1 MTWLSFKSRCYLKT
15 NDNTNPFRKQIL
27 GELNVDLTNMGIA
40 AKDAAFHLATAST
53 AQKNKALAIIADE
66 LEANSEVIL
75 AANAKDIEL
84 GREAGLTDALL
95 DRLLL
100 NEERLTGIANDVRN
114 VISLNDPVGSEI
126 DSKVLENGMA
136 LSRRRVPL
144 GVVGVIYEARPN
156 VTIDIAALCLKTGN
170 ASILRGGK
178 ETFFSNME
186 LVKVIQSALEKA
198 ELPAA
203 SVQYIEKPDRELVA
217 QLLKLDEYVDMIIP
231 RGGAGL
237 HKMCQENSTIPVI
250 IGGFGISHIFID
262 ESADLERSLNV
273 VENSKV
279 QRPSACNALD
289 TLLVHKAVAE
299 EFLPKLVERLNGKVA
314 LVSDASAKPLVAN
327 AADVRDAQE
336 GDFDTEWLSYTLG
349 VKVVADVKEAI
360 DHMRVHNASHSDAIM
375 TNSLQN
381 SELFINSVGSAAVY
395 VNASTRF
402 TDGAQFGLGA
412 EVAVSTQKLHARG
425 PMGLEELTSYKWVGK
440 ADYLIRS

>member
-1 MTWLSFKSRCYLKT
+1 
-15 NDNTNPFRKQIL
+15 
-27 GELNVDLTNMGIA
+27 MGIA
-40 AKDAAFHLATAST
+40 AKDAAFQLATAST

-66 LEANSEVIL
+66 LEANADTIL
-75 AANAKDIEL
+75 AANAKDIDK
-84 GREAGLTDALL
+84 GRDAGLSDALL

-100 NEERLTGIANDVRN
+100 NQERLSGIANDVRN
-114 VISLNDPVGSEI
+114 VISLNDPVGSEL
-126 DSKVLENGMA
+126 DSKVLENGMT

-186 LVKVIQSALEKA
+186 LVKVIQSALAKA

-203 SVQYIEKPDRELVA
+203 SVQYIEKPDRELVS
-217 QLLKLDEYVDMIIP
+217 QLLKLDDYVDMIIP

-237 HKMCQENSTIPVI
+237 HKMCKENSTIPVI
-250 IGGFGISHIFID
+250 IGGFGISHIFVD
-262 ESADLERSLNV
+262 ESADLVKSLDV
-273 VENSKV
+273 VENAKV

-289 TLLVHKAVAE
+289 TLLVHEKVAA
-299 EFLPKLVERLNGKVA
+299 EFLPMLIERMNDQVTFVVE
-314 LVSDASAKPLVAN
+314 ASAKPFMS
-327 AADVRDAQE
+327 AAKQQRDAVE

-360 DHMRVHNASHSDAIM
+360 NHMRVHNASHSDAIM
-375 TNSLQN
+375 TNSLVN
-381 SELFINSVGSAAVY
+381 SELFINSAGSAAVY

-440 ADYLIRS
+440 ANYLPRS

>member
-1 MTWLSFKSRCYLKT
+1 M
-15 NDNTNPFRKQIL
+15 
-27 GELNVDLTNMGIA
+27 ELISMGKA
-40 AKDAAFHLATAST
+40 AKDAAFQLATAST
-53 AQKNKALAIIADE
+53 AQKNQALAIIADE
-66 LEANSEVIL
+66 LEANSATIL

-84 GREAGLTDALL
+84 GREAGLTEALL

-126 DSKVLENGMA
+126 DSKVLENGMSLA
-136 LSRRRVPL
+136 RRRVPL

-186 LVKVIQSALEKA
+186 LVKVIQSALAKA
-198 ELPAA
+198 DLPAA
-203 SVQYIEKPDRELVA
+203 SVQYIEKPDRELVS
-217 QLLKLDEYVDMIIP
+217 QLLKLDDYVDMIIP

-237 HKMCQENSTIPVI
+237 HKMCKENSTIPVI
-250 IGGFGISHIFID
+250 IGGFGISHIFVD
-262 ESADLERSLNV
+262 ESANLAKSLDV
-273 VENSKV
+273 VENAKV
-279 QRPSACNALD
+279 QRPSACNSLD
-289 TLLVHKAVAE
+289 TLLVHEGVAA
-299 EFLPKLVERLNGKVA
+299 EFLPMLAERMNDKVTFVAEPKAKA
-314 LVSDASAKPLVAN
+314 LMSN
-327 AADVRDAQE
+327 ATQIRDAAE

-349 VKVVADVKEAI
+349 VKVVADVKEAV
-360 DHMRVHNASHSDAIM
+360 DHMRIHNASHSDAIM
-375 TNSLQN
+375 TNSLEN
-381 SELFINSVGSAAVY
+381 AELFINSVGSAAVY

-440 ADYLIRS
+440 ANYLPRS

>member
-1 MTWLSFKSRCYLKT
+1 M
-15 NDNTNPFRKQIL
+15 
-27 GELNVDLTNMGIA
+27 DLTNMGKA
-40 AKDAAFHLATAST
+40 AKDAAFELATAST
-53 AQKNKALAIIADE
+53 AQKNQALAIIADE
-66 LEANSEVIL
+66 LEANSAAIL
-75 AANAKDIEL
+75 TANAKDIEL

-126 DSKVLENGMA
+126 DSKVLENGMS

-186 LVKVIQSALEKA
+186 LVKVIQSALAKA
-198 ELPAA
+198 NLPAA
-203 SVQYIEKPDRELVA
+203 SVQYIEKPDRELVS
-217 QLLKLDEYVDMIIP
+217 QLLKLDDYVDMIIP

-237 HKMCQENSTIPVI
+237 HKMCKENSTIPVI
-250 IGGFGISHIFID
+250 IGGFGISHIFVD
-262 ESADLERSLNV
+262 ESADLEKSLNV

-279 QRPSACNALD
+279 QRPSACNSLD
-289 TLLVHKAVAE
+289 TLLVHEKVAAKFLPMIVERMNDKVTFVAE
-299 EFLPKLVERLNGKVA
+299 PKAKA
-314 LVSDASAKPLVAN
+314 LMAQATQI
-327 AADVRDAQE
+327 RDAAE

-375 TNSLQN
+375 TNSLIN

-395 VNASTRF
+395 VNAATRF

-440 ADYLIRS
+440 ANYLARS

>member
-1 MTWLSFKSRCYLKT
+1 MIS
-15 NDNTNPFRKQIL
+15 
-27 GELNVDLTNMGIA
+27 MGVA
-40 AKDAAFHLATAST
+40 AKEAAFQLATAST
-53 AQKNKALAIIADE
+53 AQKNQALAIIADE
-66 LEANSEVIL
+66 LEANAETIL
-75 AANAKDIEL
+75 AANAKDIAQ
-84 GREAGLTDALL
+84 GREAGMTDALL

-100 NEERLTGIANDVRN
+100 NEERLVGIANDVRN
-114 VISLNDPVGSEI
+114 VISLNDPVGSEL
-126 DSKVLENGMA
+126 DSKVLENGMT

-186 LVKVIQSALEKA
+186 LVKVIQSALAKA

-203 SVQYIEKPDRELVA
+203 SVQYIEKPDRELVS
-217 QLLKLDEYVDMIIP
+217 QLLKLDDYVDMIIP

-237 HKMCQENSTIPVI
+237 HKMCKENSNIPVI
-250 IGGFGISHIFID
+250 IGGFGISHIFVD
-262 ESADLERSLNV
+262 ESADLVKSLDV

-289 TLLVHKAVAE
+289 TLLVHEKVAA
-299 EFLPKLVERLNGKVA
+299 EFLPMLVERMNDQVTF
-314 LVSDASAKPLVAN
+314 VVESSAKPFMS
-327 AADVRDAQE
+327 AAKQQRDAAE

-349 VKVVADVKEAI
+349 VKVVADVKQAI

-375 TNSLQN
+375 TNSLVN
-381 SELFINSVGSAAVY
+381 SELFINSAGSAAVY

-440 ADYLIRS
+440 ANYLPRS

>member
-1 MTWLSFKSRCYLKT
+1 MQQL
-15 NDNTNPFRKQIL
+15 QQ
-27 GELNVDLTNMGIA
+27 
-40 AKDAAFHLATAST
+40 H
-53 AQKNKALAIIADE
+53 KNKALAIIADE
-66 LEANSEVIL
+66 LEANAADIL
-75 AANAKDIEL
+75 AANKKDIDL

-100 NEERLTGIANDVRN
+100 NEARLNGIANDVRN
-114 VISLNDPVGSEI
+114 VISLNDPVGREI
-126 DSKVLENGMA
+126 DSKVLENGMS

-186 LVKVIQSALEKA
+186 LVKVIQSALAKA
-198 ELPAA
+198 DLPAA
-203 SVQYIEKPDRELVA
+203 AVQYIEKPDRELVS

-237 HKMCQENSTIPVI
+237 HKMCKENSTIPVI
-250 IGGFGISHIFID
+250 IGGFGISHIFVD
-262 ESADLERSLNV
+262 ESANLDKSLDV

-279 QRPSACNALD
+279 QRPSACNSLD
-289 TLLVHKAVAE
+289 TLLVHEKVAA
-299 EFLPKLVERLNGKVA
+299 EFLPKLAERMNDKVTFVA
-314 LVSDASAKPLVAN
+314 EAKAKSLMSN
-327 AADVRDAQE
+327 AKEIRDAVD

-375 TNSLQN
+375 TNSLEN

-395 VNASTRF
+395 VNAATRF

-440 ADYLIRS
+440 ANYLSRS

>member
-1 MTWLSFKSRCYLKT
+1 
-15 NDNTNPFRKQIL
+15 
-27 GELNVDLTNMGIA
+27 MGQA
-40 AKDAAFHLATAST
+40 AKEAAFQLATAST

-66 LEANSEVIL
+66 LEANAKVIL
-75 AANAKDIEL
+75 AANAKDIEK
-84 GREAGLTDALL
+84 GREAGLTEALL

-100 NEERLTGIANDVRN
+100 NEERLSGIANDVRN
-114 VISLNDPVGSEI
+114 VISLNDPVGSEL
-126 DSKVLENGMA
+126 DSKVLENGMS

-186 LVKVIQSALEKA
+186 LVKVIQSALA
-198 ELPAA
+198 IAGLPAA
-203 SVQYIEKPDRELVA
+203 SVQYIEKPDRELVS

-237 HKMCQENSTIPVI
+237 HKMCKENSTIPVI
-250 IGGFGISHIFID
+250 IGGFGISHIFVD
-262 ESADLERSLNV
+262 ESADLEKSLNV

-279 QRPSACNALD
+279 QRPSACNSLD
-289 TLLVHKAVAE
+289 TLLVHEKVAAD
-299 EFLPKLVERLNGKVA
+299 FLPMLAERLADKVA
-314 LVSDASAKPLVAN
+314 LVAEPKAKALLSSAQDL
-327 AADVRDAQE
+327 RDAVE

-375 TNSLQN
+375 TNSLEN

-440 ADYLIRS
+440 ANYLPRS

>member
-1 MTWLSFKSRCYLKT
+1 
-15 NDNTNPFRKQIL
+15 
-27 GELNVDLTNMGIA
+27 MGKA
-40 AKDAAFHLATAST
+40 AKDAAFELATAST
-53 AQKNKALAIIADE
+53 AQKNQALAIIADE
-66 LEANSEVIL
+66 LEAKSAAIL

-126 DSKVLENGMA
+126 DSKVLENGMS

-186 LVKVIQSALEKA
+186 LVKVIQSALAKA
-198 ELPAA
+198 NLPAA
-203 SVQYIEKPDRELVA
+203 SVQYIEKPDRELVS
-217 QLLKLDEYVDMIIP
+217 QLLKLDDYVDMIIP

-237 HKMCQENSTIPVI
+237 HKMCKENSTIPVI
-250 IGGFGISHIFID
+250 IGGFGISHIFVD
-262 ESADLERSLNV
+262 ESADLEKSLNV

-279 QRPSACNALD
+279 QRPSACNSLD
-289 TLLVHKAVAE
+289 TLLVHEKVAAKFLPMIVERMSDKVTFVAE
-299 EFLPKLVERLNGKVA
+299 PKAKA
-314 LVSDASAKPLVAN
+314 LMAQATQI
-327 AADVRDAQE
+327 RDAAE

-375 TNSLQN
+375 TNSLIN

-395 VNASTRF
+395 VNAATRF

-440 ADYLIRS
+440 ANYLARS

>member
-1 MTWLSFKSRCYLKT
+1 M
-15 NDNTNPFRKQIL
+15 
-27 GELNVDLTNMGIA
+27 DLTNMGKA
-40 AKDAAFHLATAST
+40 AKDAAFELATAST
-53 AQKNKALAIIADE
+53 AQKNQALAIIADE
-66 LEANSEVIL
+66 LEANSAAIL

-126 DSKVLENGMA
+126 DSKVLENGMS

-186 LVKVIQSALEKA
+186 LVKVIQSALAKA
-198 ELPAA
+198 NLPAA
-203 SVQYIEKPDRELVA
+203 SVQYIEKPDRELVS
-217 QLLKLDEYVDMIIP
+217 QLLKLDDYVDMIIP

-237 HKMCQENSTIPVI
+237 HKMCKENSTIPVI
-250 IGGFGISHIFID
+250 IGGFGISHIFVD
-262 ESADLERSLNV
+262 ESADLEKSLNV

-279 QRPSACNALD
+279 QRPSACNSLD
-289 TLLVHKAVAE
+289 TLLVHEKVAAKFLPMIVERMSDKVTFVAE
-299 EFLPKLVERLNGKVA
+299 PKAKA
-314 LVSDASAKPLVAN
+314 LMAQATQI
-327 AADVRDAQE
+327 RDAAE

-349 VKVVADVKEAI
+349 VKVVADVKDVI

-375 TNSLQN
+375 TNSLIN

-395 VNASTRF
+395 VNAATRF

-440 ADYLIRS
+440 ANYLARS

>member
-1 MTWLSFKSRCYLKT
+1 M
-15 NDNTNPFRKQIL
+15 
-27 GELNVDLTNMGIA
+27 DLTNMGKA
-40 AKDAAFHLATAST
+40 AKDAAFELATAST
-53 AQKNKALAIIADE
+53 AQKNQALAIIADE
-66 LEANSEVIL
+66 LEANSAAIL

-100 NEERLTGIANDVRN
+100 NEERLTAIANDVRN

-126 DSKVLENGMA
+126 DSKVLENGMS

-186 LVKVIQSALEKA
+186 LVKVIQSALAKA
-198 ELPAA
+198 NLPAA
-203 SVQYIEKPDRELVA
+203 SVQYIEKPDRELVS
-217 QLLKLDEYVDMIIP
+217 QLLKLDDYVDMVIP

-237 HKMCQENSTIPVI
+237 HKMCKENSTIPVI
-250 IGGFGISHIFID
+250 IGGFGISHIFVD
-262 ESADLERSLNV
+262 ESADLEKSLNV

-279 QRPSACNALD
+279 QRPSACNSLD
-289 TLLVHKAVAE
+289 TLLVHEKIAAQ
-299 EFLPKLVERLNGKVA
+299 FLPMIVERMNDKVTFVTEPKAKA
-314 LVSDASAKPLVAN
+314 LMAQATQI
-327 AADVRDAQE
+327 RDAVE

-349 VKVVADVKEAI
+349 VKVVSDVKDAI
-360 DHMRVHNASHSDAIM
+360 VHMRVHNASHSDAIM
-375 TNSLQN
+375 TNSLEN

-440 ADYLIRS
+440 ANYLARS

>member
-1 MTWLSFKSRCYLKT
+1 
-15 NDNTNPFRKQIL
+15 
-27 GELNVDLTNMGIA
+27 MGKA
-40 AKDAAFHLATAST
+40 AKDAAFELATASS
-53 AQKNKALAIIADE
+53 AQKNQALAIIADE
-66 LEANSEVIL
+66 LEANAATIL

-126 DSKVLENGMA
+126 DSKVLENGMS

-186 LVKVIQSALEKA
+186 LVKVIQSALAKA
-198 ELPAA
+198 NLPAA
-203 SVQYIEKPDRELVA
+203 SVQYIEKPDRELVS
-217 QLLKLDEYVDMIIP
+217 QLLKLDDYVDMIIP

-237 HKMCQENSTIPVI
+237 HKMCKENSTIPVI
-250 IGGFGISHIFID
+250 IGGFGISHIFVD
-262 ESADLERSLNV
+262 ESAELEKSLNV

-279 QRPSACNALD
+279 QRPSACNSLD
-289 TLLVHKAVAE
+289 TLLVHENIAAQFLPMIVERMNENVTFVAE
-299 EFLPKLVERLNGKVA
+299 PKAKA
-314 LVSDASAKPLVAN
+314 LMAQAKQI
-327 AADVRDAQE
+327 RDAGE

-395 VNASTRF
+395 VNAATRF

-440 ADYLIRS
+440 ANYLARS

>member
-1 MTWLSFKSRCYLKT
+1 M
-15 NDNTNPFRKQIL
+15 
-27 GELNVDLTNMGIA
+27 DLTNMGIA

-66 LEANSEVIL
+66 LEANAATIL
-75 AANAKDIEL
+75 EANAKDIEL

-114 VISLNDPVGSEI
+114 VISLNDPVGSEM
-126 DSKVLENGMA
+126 DSKVLENGMS

-203 SVQYIEKPDRELVA
+203 SVQYIEKPDRELVS
-217 QLLKLDEYVDMIIP
+217 QLLKLDDYVDMIIP

-237 HKMCQENSTIPVI
+237 HKMCKENSTIPVI
-250 IGGFGISHIFID
+250 IGGFGICHIFVD
-262 ESADLERSLNV
+262 ESADLEKSVDV

-279 QRPSACNALD
+279 QRPSACNSLD
-289 TLLVHKAVAE
+289 TLLVHEAVAE
-299 EFLPKLVERLNGKVA
+299 AFLAKLTQRLAGKVT
-314 LVSDASAKPLVAN
+314 LVADASAKSLLAGFE
-327 AADVRDAQE
+327 DQRDAVE

-349 VKVVADVKEAI
+349 VKVVADVAEAI

-375 TNSLQN
+375 TNSLES
-381 SELFINSVGSAAVY
+381 SERFINSVGSAAVY

-440 ADYLIRS
+440 ANYLIRG

>member
-1 MTWLSFKSRCYLKT
+1 M
-15 NDNTNPFRKQIL
+15 
-27 GELNVDLTNMGIA
+27 DLTNMGKA
-40 AKDAAFHLATAST
+40 AKDAAFELATAST
-53 AQKNKALAIIADE
+53 AQKNQALAIIADE
-66 LEANSEVIL
+66 LEANAATIL

-84 GREAGLTDALL
+84 GREVGLTEALL

-126 DSKVLENGMA
+126 DSKVLENGMS

-186 LVKVIQSALEKA
+186 LVKVIQSALAKA
-198 ELPAA
+198 NLPAA
-203 SVQYIEKPDRELVA
+203 SVQYIEKPDRELVS
-217 QLLKLDEYVDMIIP
+217 QLLKLDDYVDMIIP

-237 HKMCQENSTIPVI
+237 HKMCKENSTIPVI
-250 IGGFGISHIFID
+250 IGGFGISHIFVD
-262 ESADLERSLNV
+262 ESADLEKSLNV

-279 QRPSACNALD
+279 QRPSACNSLD
-289 TLLVHKAVAE
+289 TLLVHEKVAAQFLAMIVERMNDKVTFVAE
-299 EFLPKLVERLNGKVA
+299 PKAKA
-314 LVSDASAKPLVAN
+314 LMAQAKQI
-327 AADVRDAQE
+327 RDAGE

-360 DHMRVHNASHSDAIM
+360 NHMRVHNASHSDAIM
-375 TNSLQN
+375 TNSLEN

-395 VNASTRF
+395 VNAATRF

-440 ADYLIRS
+440 ANYLARS

>member
-1 MTWLSFKSRCYLKT
+1 
-15 NDNTNPFRKQIL
+15 
-27 GELNVDLTNMGIA
+27 MGKA
-40 AKDAAFHLATAST
+40 AKDAAFELATAST
-53 AQKNKALAIIADE
+53 SQKNQALAIIADE
-66 LEANSEVIL
+66 LEANSTAIL
-75 AANAKDIEL
+75 AANAKDIQL

-100 NEERLTGIANDVRN
+100 NEERLAGIANDVRN

-126 DSKVLENGMA
+126 DSKVLENGMS

-186 LVKVIQSALEKA
+186 LVKVIQSALAKA
-198 ELPAA
+198 NLPAA
-203 SVQYIEKPDRELVA
+203 SVQYIEKPDRELVS
-217 QLLKLDEYVDMIIP
+217 QLLKLDDYVDMIIP

-237 HKMCQENSTIPVI
+237 HKMCKENSTIPVI
-250 IGGFGISHIFID
+250 IGGFGISHIFVD
-262 ESADLERSLNV
+262 ESANLAKSLDV
-273 VENSKV
+273 VENAKV
-279 QRPSACNALD
+279 QRPSACNSLD
-289 TLLVHKAVAE
+289 TLLVHEGVAA
-299 EFLPKLVERLNGKVA
+299 EFLPMLAERMNDKITFVA
-314 LVSDASAKPLVAN
+314 EPKAKALMSN
-327 AADVRDAQE
+327 ATQIRDAAE

-360 DHMRVHNASHSDAIM
+360 DHMRIHNASHSDAIM
-375 TNSLQN
+375 TNSLEN
-381 SELFINSVGSAAVY
+381 AELFINSVGSAAVY

-440 ADYLIRS
+440 ANYLPRS

>member
-1 MTWLSFKSRCYLKT
+1 M
-15 NDNTNPFRKQIL
+15 
-27 GELNVDLTNMGIA
+27 DLQLMGQA
-40 AKDAAFHLATAST
+40 AKQAAFQLATAST
-53 AQKNKALAIIADE
+53 AQKNKALSIIADE
-66 LEANSEVIL
+66 LEANAQTIL
-75 AANAKDIEL
+75 AANTQDIEL
-84 GREAGLTDALL
+84 GRKAGLTEALL

-100 NEERLTGIANDVRN
+100 NESRLSGIAADVRN

-126 DSKVLENGMA
+126 DSKMLENGMS

-186 LVKVIQSALEKA
+186 LVKVIQRALEKA
-198 ELPAA
+198 GLPAA
-203 SVQYIEKPDRELVA
+203 SVQYIEKPDRELVS
-217 QLLKLDEYVDMIIP
+217 QLLKLDDYVDMIIP

-237 HKMCQENSTIPVI
+237 HKMCKENSTIPVI
-250 IGGFGISHIFID
+250 IGGFGISHIFVD
-262 ESADLERSLNV
+262 ETADIAKSVDV

-279 QRPSACNALD
+279 QRSSACNSLD
-289 TLLVHKAVAE
+289 TLLVHENVAAQLLPLLADKIGKQVTFVAE
-299 EFLPKLVERLNGKVA
+299 PKAKA
-314 LVSDASAKPLVAN
+314 LLTNTDNL
-327 AADVRDAQE
+327 RDAQD

-349 VKVVADVKEAI
+349 IKVVGDIAEAI
-360 DHMRVHNASHSDAIM
+360 EHMRVHNASHSDAIM
-375 TNSLQN
+375 TESIRNA
-381 SELFINSVGSAAVY
+381 ELFINSAGSAAVY

-440 ADYLIRS
+440 ADYLTRA

>member
-1 MTWLSFKSRCYLKT
+1 
-15 NDNTNPFRKQIL
+15 
-27 GELNVDLTNMGIA
+27 MGKA
-40 AKDAAFHLATAST
+40 AKDAAFELATAST
-53 AQKNKALAIIADE
+53 AQKNQALAIIADE
-66 LEANSEVIL
+66 LEANSAAIL

-100 NEERLTGIANDVRN
+100 NEERLTAIANDVRN

-126 DSKVLENGMA
+126 DSKVLENGMS

-186 LVKVIQSALEKA
+186 LVKVIQSALAKA
-198 ELPAA
+198 NLPAA
-203 SVQYIEKPDRELVA
+203 SVQYIEKPDRELVS
-217 QLLKLDEYVDMIIP
+217 QLLKLDDYVDMIIP

-237 HKMCQENSTIPVI
+237 HKMCKENSTIPVI
-250 IGGFGISHIFID
+250 IGGFGISHIFVD
-262 ESADLERSLNV
+262 ESADLKKSLNV

-279 QRPSACNALD
+279 QRPSACNSSD
-289 TLLVHKAVAE
+289 TLLVHEKIAAQ
-299 EFLPKLVERLNGKVA
+299 FLPMIVERMNDKVTFVTEPKAKA
-314 LVSDASAKPLVAN
+314 LMAQATQI
-327 AADVRDAQE
+327 RDAVE

-349 VKVVADVKEAI
+349 VKVVSDVKDAI

-375 TNSLQN
+375 TNSLEN

-440 ADYLIRS
+440 ANYLARS

>member
-1 MTWLSFKSRCYLKT
+1 M
-15 NDNTNPFRKQIL
+15 
-27 GELNVDLTNMGIA
+27 DLTNMGKA
-40 AKDAAFHLATAST
+40 AKDAAFELATAST
-53 AQKNKALAIIADE
+53 AQKNQALAIIADE
-66 LEANSEVIL
+66 LEANSAAIL

-126 DSKVLENGMA
+126 DSKVLENGMSI
-136 LSRRRVPL
+136 SRRRVPL

-186 LVKVIQSALEKA
+186 LVKVIQSALAKA
-198 ELPAA
+198 NLPAA
-203 SVQYIEKPDRELVA
+203 SVQYIEKPDRELVS
-217 QLLKLDEYVDMIIP
+217 QLLKLDDYVDMIIP

-237 HKMCQENSTIPVI
+237 HKMCKENSTIPVI
-250 IGGFGISHIFID
+250 IGGFGISHIFVD
-262 ESADLERSLNV
+262 ESADLEKSLNV

-279 QRPSACNALD
+279 QRPSACNSLD
-289 TLLVHKAVAE
+289 TLLVHEKVAAKFLPMIVERMSDKVTFVAE
-299 EFLPKLVERLNGKVA
+299 PKAKA
-314 LVSDASAKPLVAN
+314 LMAQATQI
-327 AADVRDAQE
+327 RDAVE

-349 VKVVADVKEAI
+349 VKVVADVKDAI

-375 TNSLQN
+375 TNSLIN

-395 VNASTRF
+395 VNAATRF

-440 ADYLIRS
+440 ANYLARS

>member
-1 MTWLSFKSRCYLKT
+1 M
-15 NDNTNPFRKQIL
+15 
-27 GELNVDLTNMGIA
+27 DLTNMGKA
-40 AKDAAFHLATAST
+40 AKDAAFELATAST
-53 AQKNKALAIIADE
+53 AQKNQALAIIADE
-66 LEANSEVIL
+66 LEANAATIL

-126 DSKVLENGMA
+126 DSKVLENGMS

-186 LVKVIQSALEKA
+186 LVKVIQSALAKA
-198 ELPAA
+198 NLPAA
-203 SVQYIEKPDRELVA
+203 SVQYIEKPDRELVS
-217 QLLKLDEYVDMIIP
+217 QLLKLDDYVDMIIP

-237 HKMCQENSTIPVI
+237 HKMCKENSTIPVI
-250 IGGFGISHIFID
+250 IGGFGISHIFVD
-262 ESADLERSLNV
+262 ESAELEKSLNV

-279 QRPSACNALD
+279 QRPSACNSLD
-289 TLLVHKAVAE
+289 TLLVHQDIAAQFLPMIVERMNDKVTFVAE
-299 EFLPKLVERLNGKVA
+299 PKAKA
-314 LVSDASAKPLVAN
+314 LMAQAQQI
-327 AADVRDAQE
+327 RDAGE

-360 DHMRVHNASHSDAIM
+360 DHMRIHNASHSDAIM

-381 SELFINSVGSAAVY
+381 SELFISSVGSAAVY
-395 VNASTRF
+395 VNAATRF

-440 ADYLIRS
+440 ANYLARS

>member
-1 MTWLSFKSRCYLKT
+1 M
-15 NDNTNPFRKQIL
+15 
-27 GELNVDLTNMGIA
+27 DLTLMGKA
-40 AKDAAFHLATAST
+40 AKDAAFQLATAST
-53 AQKNKALAIIADE
+53 AQKNQALAIIADE
-66 LEANSEVIL
+66 LEANATQIL
-75 AANAKDIEL
+75 AANAKDIQL

-100 NEERLTGIANDVRN
+100 NESRLNAIANDVRN

-126 DSKVLENGMA
+126 DSKVLENGMS

-198 ELPAA
+198 QLPAA
-203 SVQYIEKPDRELVA
+203 SVQYIEKPDRELVT
-217 QLLKLDEYVDMIIP
+217 QLLKLDDYVDMIIP

-237 HKMCQENSTIPVI
+237 HKMCKENSSIPVI
-250 IGGFGISHIFID
+250 IGGFGISHIFVD
-262 ESADLERSLNV
+262 ESADLDKSV
-273 VENSKV
+273 DVIENAKV

-289 TLLVHKAVAE
+289 TLLVHEAIAQPLLE
-299 EFLPKLVERLNGKVA
+299 KLVAKLNGKVTFVAEPKAKA
-314 LVSDASAKPLVAN
+314 LMSAATEL
-327 AADVRDAQE
+327 RDAQA

-349 VKVVADVKEAI
+349 VKVVRDVNEAI
-360 DHMRVHNASHSDAIM
+360 DHMREHNASHSDAIM
-375 TNSLQN
+375 TNSLVN
-381 SELFINSVGSAAVY
+381 AERFINSAGSAAVY

-440 ADYLIRS
+440 ANYLSRS

>member
-1 MTWLSFKSRCYLKT
+1 M
-15 NDNTNPFRKQIL
+15 
-27 GELNVDLTNMGIA
+27 DLTNMGKA
-40 AKDAAFHLATAST
+40 AKDAAFELATAST
-53 AQKNKALAIIADE
+53 AQKNQALAIIADE
-66 LEANSEVIL
+66 LEANSAAIL

-100 NEERLTGIANDVRN
+100 NEERLTAIANDVRN

-126 DSKVLENGMA
+126 DSKVLENGMS

-186 LVKVIQSALEKA
+186 LVKVIQYALAKA
-198 ELPAA
+198 NLPAA
-203 SVQYIEKPDRELVA
+203 SVQYIEKPDRELVS
-217 QLLKLDEYVDMIIP
+217 QLLKLDDYVDMIIP

-237 HKMCQENSTIPVI
+237 HKMCKENSTIPVI
-250 IGGFGISHIFID
+250 IGGFGISHIFVD
-262 ESADLERSLNV
+262 ESADLEKSLNV

-279 QRPSACNALD
+279 QRPSACNSLD
-289 TLLVHKAVAE
+289 TLLVHEKIAAQL
-299 EFLPKLVERLNGKVA
+299 LPMIVERMNDKVTFVTEPKAKA
-314 LVSDASAKPLVAN
+314 LMAQATQI
-327 AADVRDAQE
+327 RDAVE

-349 VKVVADVKEAI
+349 VKVVSDVKDAI

-375 TNSLQN
+375 TNSLEN

-440 ADYLIRS
+440 ANYLARS

>member
-1 MTWLSFKSRCYLKT
+1 M
-15 NDNTNPFRKQIL
+15 
-27 GELNVDLTNMGIA
+27 ELIQMGKA
-40 AKDAAFHLATAST
+40 AKEAAFHLATAST
-53 AQKNKALAIIADE
+53 AQKNKALASIADE
-66 LEANSEVIL
+66 LEANADVIL
-75 AANAKDIEL
+75 AANAQDIAK
-84 GREAGLTDALL
+84 GREAGLGEALL

-100 NEERLTGIANDVRN
+100 NEARLKGIANDVRN
-114 VISLNDPVGSEI
+114 VISLNDPVGSEL
-126 DSKVLENGMA
+126 DSKVLENGMS

-186 LVKVIQSALEKA
+186 LVKVIQSALQKA
-198 ELPAA
+198 GLPAA
-203 SVQYIEKPDRELVA
+203 SVQYIEKPDRELVS
-217 QLLKLDEYVDMIIP
+217 QLLKLDDYVDMIIP

-237 HKMCQENSTIPVI
+237 HKMCKENSTIPVI
-250 IGGFGISHIFID
+250 IGGFGISHIFVD
-262 ESADLERSLNV
+262 ESAELARSVDV

-279 QRPSACNALD
+279 QRPSACNSLD
-289 TLLVHKAVAE
+289 TLLVHEAVAA
-299 EFLPKLVERLNGKVA
+299 EFLPMLAERLNDRVAFVAEPKAKALLGK
-314 LVSDASAKPLVAN
+314 AKEL
-327 AADVRDAQE
+327 RDAKE
-336 GDFDTEWLSYTLG
+336 GDFDTEWLAYTLG
-349 VKVVADVKEAI
+349 VKVVADVEEAI
-360 DHMRVHNASHSDAIM
+360 DHMRIHNASHSDAIM

-381 SELFINSVGSAAVY
+381 SERFINSVGSAAVY

-440 ADYLIRS
+440 ADYLPRP

>member
-1 MTWLSFKSRCYLKT
+1 
-15 NDNTNPFRKQIL
+15 
-27 GELNVDLTNMGIA
+27 MGKA
-40 AKDAAFHLATAST
+40 AKDAAFQLATAST
-53 AQKNKALAIIADE
+53 AQKNQALAFIADE
-66 LEANSEVIL
+66 LEANAAQIL
-75 AANAKDIEL
+75 AANAKDIQL

-100 NEERLTGIANDVRN
+100 NESRLNAIANDVRN

-126 DSKVLENGMA
+126 DSKVLENGMS

-198 ELPAA
+198 QLPAA
-203 SVQYIEKPDRELVA
+203 SVQYIEKPDRELVT
-217 QLLKLDEYVDMIIP
+217 QLLKLDDYVDMIIP

-237 HKMCQENSTIPVI
+237 HKMCKENSTIPVI
-250 IGGFGISHIFID
+250 IGGFGISHIFVD
-262 ESADLERSLNV
+262 ESADLDKSV
-273 VENSKV
+273 DVIENAKV

-289 TLLVHKAVAE
+289 TLLVHEAIAQPLLE
-299 EFLPKLVERLNGKVA
+299 KLVAKLNGKVTFVAEPKAKA
-314 LVSDASAKPLVAN
+314 LMSAATEL
-327 AADVRDAQE
+327 RDAQA

-349 VKVVADVKEAI
+349 VKVVRDVNEAI
-360 DHMRVHNASHSDAIM
+360 DHMREHNASHSDAIM
-375 TNSLQN
+375 TNSLVN
-381 SELFINSVGSAAVY
+381 AERFINSAGSAAVY

-440 ADYLIRS
+440 ANYLSRS

>member
-1 MTWLSFKSRCYLKT
+1 
-15 NDNTNPFRKQIL
+15 
-27 GELNVDLTNMGIA
+27 MGKA
-40 AKDAAFHLATAST
+40 AKDAAFELATAST
-53 AQKNKALAIIADE
+53 AQKNQALAIIADE
-66 LEANSEVIL
+66 LEANSAAIL

-100 NEERLTGIANDVRN
+100 NEERLTAIANDVRN

-126 DSKVLENGMA
+126 DSKVLENGMS

-186 LVKVIQSALEKA
+186 LVKVIQSALAKEN
-198 ELPAA
+198 LPAA
-203 SVQYIEKPDRELVA
+203 SVQYIEKPDRELVS
-217 QLLKLDEYVDMIIP
+217 QLLKLDDYVDMIIP

-237 HKMCQENSTIPVI
+237 HKMCKENSTIPVI
-250 IGGFGISHIFID
+250 IGGFGISHIFVD
-262 ESADLERSLNV
+262 ESADLEKSLNV

-279 QRPSACNALD
+279 QRPSACNSLD
-289 TLLVHKAVAE
+289 TLLVHEKIAAQ
-299 EFLPKLVERLNGKVA
+299 FLPMIVERMNDKVTFVTEPKAKA
-314 LVSDASAKPLVAN
+314 LMAQATQI
-327 AADVRDAQE
+327 RDAVE

-349 VKVVADVKEAI
+349 VKVVSDVKDAI

-375 TNSLQN
+375 TNSLEN

-440 ADYLIRS
+440 ANYLARS

>member
-1 MTWLSFKSRCYLKT
+1 
-15 NDNTNPFRKQIL
+15 
-27 GELNVDLTNMGIA
+27 MGKA
-40 AKDAAFHLATAST
+40 AKDAAFQLATAST
-53 AQKNKALAIIADE
+53 AQKNQALAIIADE
-66 LEANSEVIL
+66 LETNSATIL

-126 DSKVLENGMA
+126 DSKVLENGMS

-186 LVKVIQSALEKA
+186 LVKVIQSALAKA
-198 ELPAA
+198 DLPAA
-203 SVQYIEKPDRELVA
+203 SVQYIEKPDRELVS
-217 QLLKLDEYVDMIIP
+217 QLLKLDDYVDMIIP

-237 HKMCQENSTIPVI
+237 HKMCKENSTIPVI
-250 IGGFGISHIFID
+250 IGGFGISHIFVD
-262 ESADLERSLNV
+262 ESANLTKSLDV
-273 VENSKV
+273 VENAKV
-279 QRPSACNALD
+279 QRPSACNSLD
-289 TLLVHKAVAE
+289 TLLVHEGVAA
-299 EFLPKLVERLNGKVA
+299 EFLPMLAERMNDKVTFVAEPKAKA
-314 LVSDASAKPLVAN
+314 LMSN
-327 AADVRDAQE
+327 ATQIRDAAE

-360 DHMRVHNASHSDAIM
+360 DHMRIHNASHSDAIM
-375 TNSLQN
+375 TNSLEN
-381 SELFINSVGSAAVY
+381 AELFINSVGSAAVY

-440 ADYLIRS
+440 ANYLPRS

>member
-1 MTWLSFKSRCYLKT
+1 MDLIT
-15 NDNTNPFRKQIL
+15 L
-27 GELNVDLTNMGIA
+27 GKA
-40 AKDAAFHLATAST
+40 AKDAAFQLATAST

-66 LEANSEVIL
+66 LEANAADIL
-75 AANAKDIEL
+75 AANSKDIEL
-84 GREAGLTDALL
+84 GRQAGLSEAML

-100 NEERLTGIANDVRN
+100 NESRLNGIANDVRN
-114 VISLNDPVGSEI
+114 VISLTDPVGSEI
-126 DSKVLENGMA
+126 DSKVLENGMQ

-186 LVKVIQSALEKA
+186 LVKVIQSALAKA
-198 ELPAA
+198 GLPAA
-203 SVQYIEKPDRELVA
+203 SVQYIEKPDRELVT
-217 QLLKLDEYVDMIIP
+217 QLLKLDDYVDMIIP

-237 HKMCQENSTIPVI
+237 HKMCKENSTIPVI
-250 IGGFGISHIFID
+250 IGGFGISHIFVD
-262 ESADLERSLNV
+262 ETADLAKSVDV
-273 VENSKV
+273 VENAKA

-289 TLLVHKAVAE
+289 TLLVHERIAE
-299 EFLPKLVERLNGKVA
+299 QFLPMLVSKLNGKVTFVVEPKA
-314 LVSDASAKPLVAN
+314 KAYMIKAEQMRDAS
-327 AADVRDAQE
+327 D

-349 VKVVADVKEAI
+349 VKVVADVQEAI
-360 DHMRVHNASHSDAIM
+360 EHMREHNASHSDAIM
-375 TNSLQN
+375 TNHLQN
-381 SELFINSVGSAAVY
+381 AELFINSAGSSAVY

-440 ADYLIRS
+440 ANYLSRA